1 MFSSCL
7 PVIPEPR
14 FIQELI
20 FVCLTFTGIN
30 NIECNKQTDSPFLQ
44 DLKELRSDLFI
55 FFFSSFFLEVT
66 RSYMKYMG
74 EVGFSL
80 DNFIDLYCGTT
91 GGGIPGRWQ
100 IEMEIGMN
108 S

>member
-1 MFSSCL
+1 
-7 PVIPEPR
+7 
-14 FIQELI
+14 
-20 FVCLTFTGIN
+20 
-30 NIECNKQTDSPFLQ
+30 
-44 DLKELRSDLFI
+44 
-55 FFFSSFFLEVT
+55 
-66 RSYMKYMG
+66 MKYMG

-108 S
+108 SWEQGGREETAKINFGIVFVCPDLD